1 MLEVT
6 SSAIRV
12 RDVEKRQD
20 GSRKPSFVPLR
31 SHFAPS
37 LLLPGQVQN
46 FRTGATNGWT
56 RLQVPACPRAHTAI
70 SSNND
75 FAVLMY

>member
-20 GSRKPSFVPLR
+20 GSRKPSFLPLR

-46 FRTGATNGWT
+46 FRTGATYQWMDKTPGAGLPT
-56 RLQVPACPRAHTAI
+56 RSYRDIIQ
-70 SSNND
+70 
-75 FAVLMY
+75 